1 MASTDHVTTDSAPTG
16 GRSLD
21 DRAGRLAVEDGRLL
35 VSGDWVLAHH
45 GALKDQVAAHRQ
57 AAGEPSADQAVD
69 LSGLTGLDTAG
80 ARLLVALVG
89 AEPMAD
95 VRQWAADLPRA
106 RQALLETVARVLRE
120 PLEPEPSP
128 RATLTDGLVD
138 VGERVGALWQQ
149 QRLLLGFI
157 GLTLTTL
164 FVNLL
169 RPWRWRLTALVSHV
183 HQTGLNAVPIVALL
197 TFLVGAVVAF
207 LGATVLRDFG
217 ATIFTVNLV
226 AFAFLRE
233 FGVLLAAILLAGR
246 TASAF
251 TAQIGAMK
259 ANEEIDAIRALGLDP
274 MELLVLPR
282 LLAMMIVLPILTFI
296 GMLSG
301 ILGGALVCI
310 FMLDISATQFLT
322 ILQRDIPLNHFL
334 VGMVKAPVFA
344 FLIAVIGCLEGFK
357 VTGSAQSVGEH
368 TTSSVVQSI
377 FMVILLDAVAAL
389 FFMEMGW

>member
-1 MASTDHVTTDSAPTG
+1 MASTDASPGQLHVK
-16 GRSLD
+16 
-21 DRAGRLAVEDGRLL
+21 DGRLL

-45 GALKDQVAAHRQ
+45 GVLKDQVAAHRQ
-57 AAGEPSADQAVD
+57 AAGEPPADQAVD

-120 PLEPEPSP
+120 PLEPKPP
-128 RATLTDGLVD
+128 PKATLTDGLVD
-138 VGERVGALWQQ
+138 VGERVSALWQQ
-149 QRLLLGFI
+149 QRQLLGFI
-157 GLTLTTL
+157 GLTLTAL
-164 FVNLL
+164 FANLM

-207 LGATVLRDFG
+207 LGATVLSDFG

-310 FMLDISATQFLT
+310 FMLDISATQFLAV
-322 ILQRDIPLNHFL
+322 LQRDIPLIHFL